1 MKMKKLKNVWLFL
14 SFILMV
20 AGMASCSTEDPTG
33 VEVSR
38 EDIIGTWKVT
48 ANDWTNS
55 EEESN
60 RNDHVGQTLSV
71 RSDGTASFRGES
83 FNWTLSKGVL
93 TLSDNRGRNIRV
105 VILSY
110 TEEEIQASYDCT
122 FESEMYTEEGN
133 YTFKRVKRDILLQE
147 EPQQC
152 GFFCRCGR
160 THVQYL
166 VNICLDIPL
175 LCEQV

>member
-1 MKMKKLKNVWLFL
+1 MKTLKNVWLFL

-20 AGMASCSTEDPTG
+20 AGMASCSTDDDPTG
-33 VEVSR
+33 VEVSKT
-38 EDIIGTWKVT
+38 DIIGTWQVT

-55 EEESN
+55 EEDSG

-71 RSDGTASFRGES
+71 NSNGTASFRGES

-110 TEEEIQASYDCT
+110 TEEEIQASYT
-122 FESEMYTEEGN
+122 VLISS
-133 YTFKRVKRDILLQE
+133 
-147 EPQQC
+147 
-152 GFFCRCGR
+152 
-160 THVQYL
+160 
-166 VNICLDIPL
+166 
-175 LCEQV
+175 

>member
-71 RSDGTASFRGES
+71 RRDGTASFRGES
-83 FNWTLSKGVL
+83 FNWSLSKGVL

-110 TEEEIQASYDCT
+110 RRRR
-122 FESEMYTEEGN
+122 
-133 YTFKRVKRDILLQE
+133 FKLRTTVRLSRKCIPRKAITPSSACNE
-147 EPQQC
+147 TYYYKKSHSNVA
-152 GFFCRCGR
+152 FFVGVAAH
-160 THVQYL
+160 TS
-166 VNICLDIPL
+166 
-175 LCEQV
+175 

>member
-20 AGMASCSTEDPTG
+20 AGMASCSTDDDPTA
-33 VEVSR
+33 VEVSK
-38 EDIIGTWKVT
+38 EDINGNSQLT
-48 ANDWTNS
+48 ANDRTNS

-71 RSDGTASFRGES
+71 KNDGTASFRGES
-83 FNWTLSKGVL
+83 FSWTLSKGVL

-133 YTFKRVKRDILLQE
+133 YTFKRV
-147 EPQQC
+147 
-152 GFFCRCGR
+152 
-160 THVQYL
+160 
-166 VNICLDIPL
+166 
-175 LCEQV
+175 

>member
-38 EDIIGTWKVT
+38 KDIIGTWKVT

-83 FNWTLSKGVL
+83 FNWSLSKGVL

-110 TEEEIQASYDCT
+110 TEEEI
-122 FESEMYTEEGN
+122 
-133 YTFKRVKRDILLQE
+133 
-147 EPQQC
+147 
-152 GFFCRCGR
+152 
-160 THVQYL
+160 
-166 VNICLDIPL
+166 
-175 LCEQV
+175 

>member
-1 MKMKKLKNVWLFL
+1 MKKLKNVWLFL

-83 FNWTLSKGVL
+83 FNWTLSKRSADAVGQPWPQH
-93 TLSDNRGRNIRV
+93 TGGDSV
-105 VILSY
+105 VYGGGDSSFVRLY
-110 TEEEIQASYDCT
+110 
-122 FESEMYTEEGN
+122 
-133 YTFKRVKRDILLQE
+133 V
-147 EPQQC
+147 
-152 GFFCRCGR
+152 
-160 THVQYL
+160 
-166 VNICLDIPL
+166 
-175 LCEQV
+175 